1 MKAVALLGIGLFM
14 LTSLVVGVRVLALW
28 FRTRKLPELLLAIA
42 VLCIGFLAFAVGT
55 AGKLLLDANY
65 AARGALTI
73 LGLSIEYIGSGALL
87 VFAWR
92 VFRPDARWATALA
105 IAFGVMIAAAL
116 TGELVSG
123 EYMRYAD
130 SQPMRGPFLPLGLT
144 ARGIGPSWMAVECFL
159 YHSMLRRR
167 LRLGLAERLVV
178 HRVALWGTG
187 IGASALA
194 YVASVAHRLIFGV
207 GLREHVWAIGGVSVL
222 AMISAICIGVA
233 FFPPRAY
240 RRWAE
245 GSSEPPP
252 R

>member
-1 MKAVALLGIGLFM
+1 MKALALIGIGLFM

-28 FRTRKLPELLLAIA
+28 LRTRKLPELLLAIA

-55 AGKLLLDANY
+55 AGKLLLDADY
-65 AARGALTI
+65 GARGGLTI

-105 IAFGVMIAAAL
+105 IAFGLVIAAAL
-116 TGELVSG
+116 TGELASG

-130 SQPMRGPFLPLGLT
+130 SQPMRGPFVPLGLT
-144 ARGIGPSWMAVECFL
+144 ARGLGPSWMAIECFI

-187 IGASALA
+187 IGAAALGFW
-194 YVASVAHRLIFGV
+194 VSITHRLVYGL
-207 GLREHVWAIGGVSVL
+207 GLREHVWAISGVSVL
-222 AMISAICIGVA
+222 ATISAVCIGVA